1 MSVILLVKYWVP
13 VQAQVVHQASVM
25 ATVPESAT
33 SQAAV
38 RVMAAAEL
46 ALYTRLATA

>member
-1 MSVILLVKYWVP
+1 MSAIRSVKYWVP
-13 VQAQVVHQASVM
+13 VRAQVVHQASVI

-38 RVMAAAEL
+38 RATAAAEL
-46 ALYTRLATA
+46 ALYTHLATA